1 MAEAPPFQALKDA
14 PKEIRRAATIAL
26 VCSSFTRALGIL
38 VSTVIIATLPTWVP
52 GLLAYQPFPIA
63 LLVLAIGCVIAA
75 GKGSRIRERIA
86 SREFEKARGSS
97 LSAAILGF
105 VVAGVIPG
113 ILYILLYM
121 RIGSVMVKR
130 RPDDPRT
137 VYLLPHPSEGLFLGR
152 YIGWAAAYL
161 LVLYIGY
168 TQLPAGLRSVSDWLS
183 PVLGVHFNTLM
194 VAVYLIFT
202 NPLTYPPVFQL
213 WVTAGLLGGIIAGGK
228 VGRGF
233 MVGLAVFLSTLGAMG
248 LAALSIFQGLTS
260 GSLSGIPPPPAGF
273 SLVSAATGPVASDL
287 LPLFLQAASPT
298 DPEFIQSMA
307 LTLTRNA
314 GLIFAIVTISGRA
327 ACLSWQAGID
337 LVKYVFVGIRR
348 KPTLTANQKIS
359 DRPTL
364 KTALLLL
371 TLLPFFAIPNL
382 TTSHPMIQAPTPG
395 PYDQRL
401 GIGLDM
407 LGAPNATLEMTNLDL
422 SSQGLT
428 IDSNYA
434 GAMVAAFIVNN
445 NDSQAF
451 GNGQGQFLQ
460 IISQPALITYYNQS
474 AKVTA
479 SQSRAVEAQFS
490 QALGVPFTT
499 VFSLPMGQG
508 GSANIYA
515 PNPELSNNDALIR
528 LLSLLPSQSFSSL
541 INPASIQN
549 MKYFAAIG
557 LVPLQIKG
565 ATINSLSFYMHI
577 QYPRE
582 YYKGGTHQL
591 SLKSLLGFQN
601 NIVADPVANVSLIG
615 ISFQPGTILYSPQNP
630 PQTYFYNST
639 YYLNVTS
646 PQSDFTAA
654 FDYPF
659 APDIVIQKTITPT
672 TGPVG
677 TVHVVVVT
685 IQNLDNVTVSNLT
698 GSDIEASPPYLQTLQ
713 ISPSGT
719 QTVQSP
725 IVPPGTRLPPM
736 SYTVTT
742 ESSGIYAMSPST
754 VSFDWAAPN
763 GTTISYTINTDPAQ
777 IDSLSGPWIQFTRT
791 FGDFQPY
798 SYLLLVPL
806 LLTPIVETYRLI
818 RRRGQ
823 RQREKELLARS
834 SPPPSSAATLS
845 KPPDSGAGAASPPS
859 S

>member
-63 LLVLAIGCVIAA
+63 LLVLAIGCVIVA

-298 DPEFIQSMA
+298 DPAFIQSIA
-307 LTLTRNA
+307 LTLARNA

-327 ACLSWQAGID
+327 ACLGWQAGID

-382 TTSHPMIQAPTPG
+382 TTSHPIIQAPTPG

-401 GIGLDM
+401 AVGF
-407 LGAPNATLEMTNLDL
+407 
-422 SSQGLT
+422 

-451 GNGQGQFLQ
+451 GNGQSQFLQ

-515 PNPELSNNDALIR
+515 PNPELSNNDALTR

-601 NIVADPVANVSLIG
+601 NIVADPAVNVSLIS

-646 PQSDFTAA
+646 PQSDFTAT

-677 TVHVVVVT
+677 RIHVVVVT
-685 IQNLDNVTVSNLT
+685 IQNLDNVTVNNLT
-698 GSDIEASPPYLQTLQ
+698 ASDPEASPPYLQTLQ

-719 QTVQSP
+719 QTAQAL
-725 IVPPGTRLPPM
+725 IFPPGTRQTM

-742 ESSGIYAMSPST
+742 DSSGIYVLSPST
-754 VSFDWAAPN
+754 VTFDWAAPN
-763 GTTISYTINTDPAQ
+763 GTTIFYTINTDPAQ

-818 RRRGQ
+818 RRRSQ

-834 SPPPSSAATLS
+834 SPPPSSAPTLS
-845 KPPDSGAGAASPPS
+845 KPPDSGAGAANPPS

>member
-1 MAEAPPFQALKDA
+1 M
-14 PKEIRRAATIAL
+14 
-26 VCSSFTRALGIL
+26 
-38 VSTVIIATLPTWVP
+38 
-52 GLLAYQPFPIA
+52 
-63 LLVLAIGCVIAA
+63 
-75 GKGSRIRERIA
+75 
-86 SREFEKARGSS
+86 
-97 LSAAILGF
+97 
-105 VVAGVIPG
+105 
-113 ILYILLYM
+113 
-121 RIGSVMVKR
+121 
-130 RPDDPRT
+130 
-137 VYLLPHPSEGLFLGR
+137 
-152 YIGWAAAYL
+152 
-161 LVLYIGY
+161 
-168 TQLPAGLRSVSDWLS
+168 
-183 PVLGVHFNTLM
+183 
-194 VAVYLIFT
+194 
-202 NPLTYPPVFQL
+202 
-213 WVTAGLLGGIIAGGK
+213 
-228 VGRGF
+228 
-233 MVGLAVFLSTLGAMG
+233 
-248 LAALSIFQGLTS
+248 
-260 GSLSGIPPPPAGF
+260 
-273 SLVSAATGPVASDL
+273 
-287 LPLFLQAASPT
+287 
-298 DPEFIQSMA
+298 
-307 LTLTRNA
+307 
-314 GLIFAIVTISGRA
+314 
-327 ACLSWQAGID
+327 
-337 LVKYVFVGIRR
+337 
-348 KPTLTANQKIS
+348 
-359 DRPTL
+359 

-382 TTSHPMIQAPTPG
+382 TTSHAIIQAPTPG

-451 GNGQGQFLQ
+451 GNGQSQFLQ

-565 ATINSLSFYMHI
+565 TTINSLSFYMHI

-601 NIVADPVANVSLIG
+601 NIVADPAANVSVIS

-646 PQSDFTAA
+646 PQSDFTAT

-677 TVHVVVVT
+677 RIHVVVVT
-685 IQNLDNVTVSNLT
+685 IQNLDNVTVNNLT
-698 GSDIEASPPYLQTLQ
+698 ASDPEASPPYLQTLQ

-719 QTVQSP
+719 QTAQAL
-725 IVPPGTRLPPM
+725 IFPPGTRQTM

-742 ESSGIYAMSPST
+742 DSSGIYVLSPST
-754 VSFDWAAPN
+754 VTFDWAAPN
-763 GTTISYTINTDPAQ
+763 GTTIFYTINTDPAQ

-818 RRRGQ
+818 RRRSQ
-823 RQREKELLARS
+823 RQREKELLARP
-834 SPPPSSAATLS
+834 SPPPSSAPTLS
-845 KPPDSGAGAASPPS
+845 KPPDSGAGAANPPS